1 MKTLSAA
8 ALFMA
13 SALLCGCGATIGDRV
28 QSVLSPREAP
38 RTRVFQA
45 EGRAAYDAAKAA
57 AEEMGYHYVR
67 GGPAE
72 GELDELSEISGGD
85 DSGSSRQISLKVR
98 LSPADPSGT
107 TVEVSL
113 EEILESSQNGAAP
126 GLATETPLRDT
137 PLYEVFFRTL
147 GQHLAAPAKEQ

>member
-8 ALFMA
+8 ALCLA
-13 SALLCGCGATIGDRV
+13 SALLCGCGSTIGDSV

-38 RTRVFQA
+38 RTRAFQA
-45 EGRAAYDAAKAA
+45 DGRATYDAAKAA
-57 AEEMGYHYVR
+57 AEEMGYRYIR

-72 GELDELSEISGGD
+72 GELDELSEIAGGD
-85 DSGSSRQISLKVR
+85 DSGSSRQLSLKVR

-107 TVEVSL
+107 SVEVSF

-147 GQHLAAPAKEQ
+147 GQHLGAPAK